1 MIPRHDTGTK
11 IQVYLRP
18 AERNRL
24 ERLTARLG
32 ASKSGVVRRGLEAL
46 ERQLTDPHQHTAM
59 PGDVLSNGGIVPE
72 GAAQP
77 GRSTDVARRHDDVL
91 AEDEIA
97 SWSRRPRPPKPPLLP
112 HDSE

>member
-1 MIPRHDTGTK
+1 MIPHHDTGTK

-46 ERQLTDPHQHTAM
+46 ERQLTDPHQHPAL
-59 PGDVLSNGGIVPE
+59 GIVGIVPE
-72 GAAQP
+72 GSAP
-77 GRSTDVARRHDDVL
+77 PDSPPDVARRHDDAL

-97 SWSRRPRPPKPPLLP
+97 SWSRRPQPPLLP
-112 HDSE
+112 HNSE

>member
-1 MIPRHDTGTK
+1 MIPHHDTGTK

-46 ERQLTDPHQHTAM
+46 ERQLTDPHQHPAL
-59 PGDVLSNGGIVPE
+59 GIVGIVPE

-97 SWSRRPRPPKPPLLP
+97 SWSRRPQPPRPPLLP
-112 HDSE
+112 HNSE

>member
-1 MIPRHDTGTK
+1 MIPHHDTGTK

-46 ERQLTDPHQHTAM
+46 ERQLTDPHQHPAL
-59 PGDVLSNGGIVPE
+59 GIVGIVPE

-77 GRSTDVARRHDDVL
+77 GRSTDVARLHDDVL
-91 AEDEIA
+91 SEDEIA
-97 SWSRRPRPPKPPLLP
+97 SWPRRPRPPKPPLLP
-112 HDSE
+112 HNSE